1 MAIDIKDELE
11 ADGLLYCKHRLILH
25 NKDNRNGFKQMFQC
39 TVEYQVVA
47 GNNVHQNIGQV
58 QEGGTGMAMFGET
71 TGHIVKTG
79 LFRGREQRTGAKDSR
94 PTQKE

>member
-1 MAIDIKDELE
+1 MAIDIMDELE
-11 ADGLLYCKHRLILH
+11 ADGLLYCKHRLNLRH
-25 NKDNRNGFKQMFQC
+25 KRNKNGFEQMFERTMECQA
-39 TVEYQVVA
+39 VA

-79 LFRGREQRTGAKDSR
+79 KDPYGVR
-94 PTQKE
+94 